1 MDLIYKISSV
11 WLYNNQLNHDY
22 IFLYNRKRCSFRN
35 EQTWDAPFYMFSSFE
50 FSASTQIYRM
60 NKTEPDFKL
69 KSLEIMSSA
78 TKRENI
84 ELIQNNDF
92 LTLEPI
98 SEGKPSY
105 NGHGS
110 GELMIEG
117 EYKGLYKQ
125 VYTPYNIMW
134 NETKSGINIF
144 DFDVAGIWNLG
155 SSQYSTYRLWEFI
168 EERKKAL
175 RDFNLNILTNE

>member
-1 MDLIYKISSV
+1 MV
-11 WLYNNQLNHDY
+11 V
-22 IFLYNRKRCSFRN
+22 
-35 EQTWDAPFYMFSSFE
+35 
-50 FSASTQIYRM
+50 
-60 NKTEPDFKL
+60 
-69 KSLEIMSSA
+69 
-78 TKRENI
+78 
-84 ELIQNNDF
+84 
-92 LTLEPI
+92 
-98 SEGKPSY
+98 
-105 NGHGS
+105 GS
-110 GELMIEG
+110 GTNSSSELMIEG